1 MKKCSLNGLEVAY
14 EEVGRGRPI
23 LFLHGWSL
31 DHTLEMFTFEPVFA
45 QRPGWRRL
53 YLDMPGHGQTPG
65 PEWIDCMD
73 AILQVIFDFIDIVAP
88 GERLAL
94 VGTSAGALPARG
106 IVYRRPEQ
114 VSGVLLRIPLI
125 VADDAERTLP
135 EPAVFLEDEAFI
147 AQLSPEE
154 RERFGTMIVQNS
166 DYYEPIRQVV
176 QHYVGPAQ
184 ARMDEAC
191 LTRIREDPG
200 RYGLSF
206 DVDALAE
213 PFEGPSLIMVG
224 RQDMATGY
232 RDAWRLLDQ
241 YPRATYVAFDRAEHT
256 VFLDKEKLVQ
266 ALIHEWLDRLEEAEG
281 QRQG

>member
-1 MKKCSLNGLEVAY
+1 MRTCSLNDLEVAY
-14 EEVGRGRPI
+14 EEIGAGRPI

-31 DHTLEMFTFEPVFA
+31 DHTLEMFTFEPIFA
-45 QRPGWRRL
+45 RRPGWRRL
-53 YLDMPGHGQTPG
+53 YLDMPGHGRTPG

-73 AILQVIFDFIDIVAP
+73 TILQVILDFIDIVAP

-135 EPAVFLEDEAFI
+135 EPVVFLKDEAFM
-147 AQLSPEE
+147 AQLPPEE
-154 RERFGTMIVQNS
+154 REQFGDMIIQNR
-166 DYYEPIRQVV
+166 DYYELNRQVV
-176 QHYVGPAQ
+176 QRYVEPAQ

-191 LTRIREDPG
+191 LTRIREDPS

-206 DVDALAE
+206 DVDDLPE
-213 PFEGPSLIMVG
+213 PFEGPSLIMAG

-241 YPRATYVAFDRAEHT
+241 YPRATYVAFDRAEHGF
-256 VFLDKEKLVQ
+256 FLDKEELVQ
-266 ALIHEWLDRLEEAEG
+266 ALIHDWLDRLEEAEG
-281 QRQG
+281 QLQG